1 MIAPDLV
8 ELTPAGARIVAG
20 RRADGTL
27 VFPYPGQSADACVR
41 VLLAPRGT
49 LWSWTVQRF
58 RPKSPPYVG
67 SEGAFSPYLVG
78 YVEFPEGLIVEG
90 RIAARA
96 DRDELRVGQAMEV
109 TIATLFADAA
119 GEPVH
124 LFAFRP
130 PDLVA
135 QEGD

>member
-1 MIAPDLV
+1 MIAPGLV
-8 ELTPAGARIVAG
+8 ELTPTGAHLVAG
-20 RRADGTL
+20 RRVDGTL
-27 VFPYPGQSADACVR
+27 VFPYPEQSADACER
-41 VLLAPRGT
+41 VVLAARGT

-67 SEGAFSPYLVG
+67 VEGAFSPYLVG

-90 RIAARA
+90 RIAARV
-96 DRDELRVGQAMEV
+96 DRDALRVGQAMEV
-109 TIATLFADAA
+109 TIAALFVDGA

-130 PDLVA
+130 LDLA
-135 QEGD
+135 EPKGD

>member
-1 MIAPDLV
+1 MIAPGLV
-8 ELTPAGARIVAG
+8 ELTPTSARLVAG
-20 RRADGTL
+20 RRADGSV
-27 VFPYPGQSADACVR
+27 VFPCPEQSADACER

-67 SEGAFSPYLVG
+67 AEGAFSPYLVG

-90 RIAARA
+90 RIAARV
-96 DRDELRVGQAMEV
+96 DHDELRVGQEMEV
-109 TIATLFADAA
+109 TITALFADGD

-130 PDLVA
+130 LDLA
-135 QEGD
+135 EQKGG